1 VNAGRITAGVLCKV
15 IGGTDGLN
23 IGKLVK
29 VASLQGEHS
38 KYGRIWRC
46 TAQDCQLVT
55 EYGAV
60 GIAADFAQDW
70 LEPLPPVAS
79 LQDAAELAA

>member
-1 VNAGRITAGVLCKV
+1 MRVAAGVICKV
-15 IGGTDGLN
+15 VGGVDGLN
-23 IGKLVK
+23 IGKTVK

-60 GIAADFAQDW
+60 GISADFAQSW
-70 LEPLPPVAS
+70 LEPLPPVIS
-79 LQDAAELAA
+79 KHEAARLAA

>member
-1 VNAGRITAGVLCKV
+1 MRVEKGVLCKV
-15 IGGTDGLN
+15 VGGVDGLN
-23 IGKLVK
+23 LGKLVR

-46 TAQDCQLVT
+46 TTEGDPLVT

-60 GIAADFAQDW
+60 GISADFAQDW
-70 LEPLPPVAS
+70 LEPAPPITAPPIEQKMVA
-79 LQDAAELAA
+79 

>member
-1 VNAGRITAGVLCKV
+1 MRVAAGVICKV
-15 IGGTDGLN
+15 VGGVDGLN
-23 IGKLVK
+23 IGKTVK

-60 GIAADFAQDW
+60 GISADFAQSW
-70 LEPLPPVAS
+70 LEPLPPVIS
-79 LQDAAELAA
+79 KPEAARLAA